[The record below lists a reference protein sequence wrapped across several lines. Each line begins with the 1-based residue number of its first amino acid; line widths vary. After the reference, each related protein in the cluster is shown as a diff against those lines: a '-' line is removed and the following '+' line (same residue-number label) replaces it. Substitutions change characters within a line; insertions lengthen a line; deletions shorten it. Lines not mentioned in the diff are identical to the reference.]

1 MLSKLLNRKRPPA
14 EQVRDLM
21 RQKKW
26 QKALPELEK
35 LARAEE
41 QNFSIWNTVGDV
53 HFRCGSPREA
63 IEAWRRAIDGFTI
76 EGLYENALAIAR
88 KALRAVP
95 GEMEFHLTLS
105 ELYLAMGYD
114 ADALSS
120 LGTYLRTCSRS
131 SEPELRTFFRK
142 VIDSSLQHPHLL
154 EEILPLYRE
163 AGVEDEELQRD
174 LETFVNSR
182 KVATEYSE
190 PLVATS
196 EKKEEAPPPESSHS
210 YAGNQDGLITLGAGV
225 GATAIEEFQDESAS
239 FANDIQTQATLEDT
253 PTRQKKTHAS
263 TSEVI
268 ADGEGRDH
276 YDLGIVYQEMK
287 LWDAAVEEFEK
298 ARQDESYCFRASLSL
313 AECRL
318 AMQDP
323 TRALELLEAFEK
335 SENEPLEMQLRLEFA
350 KGEAQE
356 TLGNL
361 KQALAHF
368 ENISQQQEGFGNVKE
383 KIQALKQQMV
393 NGGD

>member
-1 MLSKLLNRKRPPA
+1 MLSKLLNRKRPA
-14 EQVRDLM
+14 EEQMRDMM

-35 LARAEE
+35 FARAEE

-53 HFRCGSPREA
+53 HFRCGSSRDA

-88 KALRAVP
+88 KALRVIP
-95 GEMEFHLTLS
+95 GELEFQLTLS

-120 LGTYLRTCSRS
+120 LGTYLRTCSRP

-182 KVATEYSE
+182 RVTTEYPE
-190 PLVATS
+190 PLAATP
-196 EKKEEAPPPESSHS
+196 EKEEEAPPPEPSVS
-210 YAGNQDGLITLGAGV
+210 YAENQGGLLTLGTGV
-225 GATAIEEFQDESAS
+225 GAAATEEFQDESAS
-239 FANDIQTQATLEDT
+239 FTGDFHEQATLEDT
-253 PTRQKKTHAS
+253 TIKQKKTRAS
-263 TSEVI
+263 TGEVI

-298 ARQDESYCFRASLSL
+298 ARQDEGYNFRASLSL

-323 TRALELLEAFEK
+323 KRALELLEAFEK
-335 SENEPLEMQLRLEFA
+335 NENEPLEMQLRLEFA

-356 TLGNL
+356 GSGNL
-361 KQALAHF
+361 EQALAHF
-368 ENISQQQEGFGNVKE
+368 ENICRQQEGFGNVKE
-383 KIQALKQQMV
+383 KIQALKQQME
-393 NGGD
+393 NGD

>member
-1 MLSKLLNRKRPPA
+1 MLSKLLNRKRPPE

-41 QNFSIWNTVGDV
+41 QNFNIWNTVGDV
-53 HFRCGSPREA
+53 HFRCGSSREA

-88 KALRAVP
+88 KALRVIP

-120 LGTYLRTCSRS
+120 LGTYLRTCSRP

-174 LETFVNSR
+174 LEIFVNSR
-182 KVATEYSE
+182 RVATEYSE
-190 PLVATS
+190 PLVATP
-196 EKKEEAPPPESSHS
+196 EKKEEAAPLESSHS
-210 YAGNQDGLITLGAGV
+210 YAENQGGLLTLGT
-225 GATAIEEFQDESAS
+225 GATATEEFQDESAS
-239 FANDIQTQATLEDT
+239 FAGEFQDQATLEDT
-253 PTRQKKTHAS
+253 PTRQKKAHAS
-263 TSEVI
+263 TGEVI

-276 YDLGIVYQEMK
+276 YDLGVVYQEMK

-298 ARQDESYCFRASLSL
+298 ARQDKGYNFRASLSL

-323 TRALELLEAFEK
+323 KRALELLEPFEQ

-356 TLGNL
+356 ISGNL
-361 KQALAHF
+361 EQALTHF
-368 ENISQQQEGFGNVKE
+368 ESIYQQQESFGNVKE

-393 NGGD
+393 NGD

>member
-1 MLSKLLNRKRPPA
+1 MLSKLLNRKHPP
-14 EQVRDLM
+14 EERMRDMM

-35 LARAEE
+35 FARAEE

-63 IEAWRRAIDGFTI
+63 IEAWQRAIDGFTI

-88 KALRAVP
+88 KALRVAP
-95 GEMEFHLTLS
+95 EQMEFHLTLS
-105 ELYLAMGYD
+105 ELYLSMGYD
-114 ADALSS
+114 ADSLNS
-120 LGTYLRTCSRS
+120 LGTYLRTCSRP

-142 VIDSSLQHPHLL
+142 VIDSSLHHPHLL

-174 LETFVNSR
+174 LEVFVNSR
-182 KVATEYSE
+182 TVATEHSE
-190 PLVATS
+190 LPVAIS
-196 EKKEEAPPPESSHS
+196 EEKEEAPPLEPSQS
-210 YAGNQDGLITLGAGV
+210 YVGNQGGLLTLGT
-225 GATAIEEFQDESAS
+225 GATEEFQDESAS
-239 FANDIQTQATLEDT
+239 FATDFQDQATLEET
-253 PTRQKKTHAS
+253 TTKQKKVRAS
-263 TSEVI
+263 TGEVI

-276 YDLGIVYQEMK
+276 YDLGVVYQEMK

-298 ARQDESYCFRASLSL
+298 ARQDEGYNFRAGLSL
-313 AECRL
+313 VECRL

-323 TRALELLEAFEK
+323 KRALKLLETFEQ

-356 TLGNL
+356 ILGNL
-361 KQALAHF
+361 EQALTHF
-368 ENISQQQEGFGNVKE
+368 ENIDQQQEGFGNVKE
-383 KIQALKQQMV
+383 KMKALKQQMV
-393 NGGD
+393 NGD

>member
-1 MLSKLLNRKRPPA
+1 MLSKLLNRKRAP
-14 EQVRDLM
+14 EDRVRDLM

-41 QNFSIWNTVGDV
+41 QNFNIWNTVGDV
-53 HFRCGSPREA
+53 HFRCGSPRDA

-105 ELYLAMGYD
+105 ELYLSMGYD
-114 ADALSS
+114 ADSLSS
-120 LGTYLRTCSRS
+120 LGTYLRTCSRP

-142 VIDSSLQHPHLL
+142 VIDSSLRHPHLL

-174 LETFVNSR
+174 LETFVSS
-182 KVATEYSE
+182 KKAEAKYTE
-190 PLVATS
+190 PLVT
-196 EKKEEAPPPESSHS
+196 EPEQTEEAPLQESSRLFG
-210 YAGNQDGLITLGAGV
+210 GNQGGLISLGTESGMA
-225 GATAIEEFQDESAS
+225 EEFQDESAT
-239 FANDIQTQATLEDT
+239 FTKNFQQQATMEK
-253 PTRQKKTHAS
+253 PPKAQRKARAS
-263 TSEVI
+263 TEEVLS
-268 ADGEGRDH
+268 DGEGRDH

-298 ARQDESYCFRASLSL
+298 ARQDENLHFRASLSL

-318 AMQDP
+318 SMQDP
-323 TRALELLEAFEK
+323 KRALELLEAFEQ

-356 TLGNL
+356 ILGNL
-361 KQALAHF
+361 EQALAHF
-368 ENISQQQEGFGNVKE
+368 ENIDRQQEGFGNVKE
-383 KIQALKQQMV
+383 KIKALKKQMV
-393 NGGD
+393 DRD